1 MKRPSARK
9 RDRLRQI
16 EVLIADP
23 DPRISR
29 LVKSV
34 LESFGFRTIHMTT
47 NGAEAI
53 EMLRHRSIDLVITE
67 WPMEP
72 IDGMNFVHYV
82 RHSAELAHR
91 DIPIIMLTGR
101 AESHDVERARD
112 SGVTEFVVKPFTA
125 NTLSHRIIQV
135 IDNPRSF
142 VISKHFIGPDR
153 RRREEPDRVK
163 SEHRMSPEELAKHTT
178 RRGNKVIHHIYD
190 QEVVIE
196 NPDRS
201 LKQMLGADM
210 TAEDLFDQELM
221 QEAQQAIMTM
231 KDEFTNWVAIDINR
245 LEHAFL
251 ALQENPESMAYLKEI
266 ISISLTIKSQS
277 GTFGYDFA
285 TEVGKLL
292 YQYAD
297 DLTQVDATS
306 LTVIR
311 KHIDTLYV
319 IFHKEMQGT
328 GAELGDELLLN
339 LKKLIDKSSK
349 KVSVS

>member
-1 MKRPSARK
+1 MKRPSSRK

-53 EMLRHRSIDLVITE
+53 EILRHRSIDMVITE

-82 RHSAELAHR
+82 RHSDDLVHR

-101 AESHDVERARD
+101 AETHDVEKARD

-142 VISKHFIGPDR
+142 VISKQFIGPDR
-153 RRREEPDRVK
+153 RRKEIGTVVK
-163 SEHRMSPEELAKHTT
+163 LFSVLYSLAKG
-178 RRGNKVIHHIYD
+178 R
-190 QEVVIE
+190 
-196 NPDRS
+196 
-201 LKQMLGADM
+201 
-210 TAEDLFDQELM
+210 
-221 QEAQQAIMTM
+221 
-231 KDEFTNWVAIDINR
+231 
-245 LEHAFL
+245 
-251 ALQENPESMAYLKEI
+251 
-266 ISISLTIKSQS
+266 
-277 GTFGYDFA
+277 
-285 TEVGKLL
+285 LL
-292 YQYAD
+292 YG
-297 DLTQVDATS
+297 
-306 LTVIR
+306 
-311 KHIDTLYV
+311 HTL
-319 IFHKEMQGT
+319 I
-328 GAELGDELLLN
+328 
-339 LKKLIDKSSK
+339 SSHAG
-349 KVSVS
+349 VFSSHH